1 VTLLHDLNDPKPTE
15 PCRAITLALELE
27 ADDARILL
35 DAYDNPRWTATALS
49 KALRARGIT
58 LGKDTIRAHRE
69 KTCKCLKS

>member
-1 VTLLHDLNDPKPTE
+1 MLEDLTPDRDPQ

-27 ADDARILL
+27 PTDARILL

-49 KALRARGIT
+49 KALRSRGIT

-69 KTCKCLKS
+69 KACKCLKS

>member
-1 VTLLHDLNDPKPTE
+1 MLEDLTPERDPQ

-27 ADDARILL
+27 ATDARILL

-58 LGKDTIRAHRE
+58 LGKDTIRSHRE
-69 KTCKCLKS
+69 KSCKCLKN

>member
-1 VTLLHDLNDPKPTE
+1 MLEDLNDPKPAE

-27 ADDARILL
+27 PADARILL

-49 KALRARGIT
+49 KALRARGVT

-69 KTCKCLKS
+69 KSCKCLKN